1 VAHIHFALPAAVCCS
16 DNCMPPYSQNRHLN
30 VAGFAVF
37 GVSVLHTDLLV
48 IFANRGEWLIT
59 SVVSARRA
67 FAIDQR
73 GCSKFIGSR
82 QLSV

>member
-1 VAHIHFALPAAVCCS
+1 MMCDRRVDAHSFRTTC
-16 DNCMPPYSQNRHLN
+16 DCMPPYSQNRHLD

-59 SVVSARRA
+59 SVVSTRRA
-67 FAIDQR
+67 FAIDHL
-73 GCSKFIGSR
+73 GCSKFIRSG